1 MIGATGEFATRFVFR
16 PLGIQQCPTN
26 LWTMSTIRPHQPPTQ
41 CQGLGNLSP
50 LKRIPNASPESV
62 PTEAKIEDLSDIRAS
77 AAPKQSS
84 RWTSKT
90 AFAAL
95 GLTLVAGGAIVGGM
109 TGPMLSGAQAKGVSQ
124 VQVQTARP
132 NSPTTLLQEQTQ
144 GFELQTARFGV
155 TPTVRSFGDAP
166 VGLHNDQRV
175 EGKYSPDGQNLEH
188 EISIDRLNH
197 KDGRAL
203 YSSDE
208 AELGTLDFHD
218 EAEGSWM
225 TDSKLQP
232 AGHAGKY
239 VSVSETTVTFKG
251 GASASTD
258 IRLRTIDTETAQ
270 VVNLSELLSPE
281 QYQKVAAS
289 VQSGLNSLQGLP
301 YQTEDAETLDSHMNN
316 GFALNQDKQGKTTLT
331 VVIPASTDS
340 GTVAEFVFSIPANA
354 LQ

>member
-1 MIGATGEFATRFVFR
+1 
-16 PLGIQQCPTN
+16 
-26 LWTMSTIRPHQPPTQ
+26 MSTIRPHQPAPPLQ
-41 CQGLGNLSP
+41 CQGLANVSP
-50 LKRIPNASPESV
+50 LKPKSKSV
-62 PTEAKIEDLSDIRAS
+62 ETPPAEIKFEDQAEIRS
-77 AAPKQSS
+77 SKVENKSS

-109 TGPMLSGAQAKGVSQ
+109 SGPVLSGAQAKGAP
-124 VQVQTARP
+124 QVQTQNTRP
-132 NSPTTLLQEQTQ
+132 NSPTTLLQEQAQ
-144 GFELQTARFGV
+144 GFELQSARFGV

-175 EGKYSPDGQNLEH
+175 EAKVSPDGQNLEH

-239 VSVSETTVTFKG
+239 VSVAETTVTFKG

-301 YQTEDAETLDSHMNN
+301 YQVEDAETLDSHMNN
-316 GFALNQDKQGKTTLT
+316 GFALHQDKHGKTTLT
-331 VVIPASTDS
+331 VVIPASTDM